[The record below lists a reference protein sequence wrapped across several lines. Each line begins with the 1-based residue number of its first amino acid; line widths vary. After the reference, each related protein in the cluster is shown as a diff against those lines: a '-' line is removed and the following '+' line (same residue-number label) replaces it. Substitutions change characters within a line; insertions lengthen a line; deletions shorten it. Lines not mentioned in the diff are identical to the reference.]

1 MDAQQERLE
10 LQAAVAGDHDLA
22 VEDEA
27 RLRAADAAERLAE
40 LREVSVQGL
49 QVPRLQVDLR
59 AIAKDEGSET
69 VPLRLV
75 APPVTDGQ
83 LRSGLG
89 QHRLNRRRNREGHRV
104 G

>member
-10 LQAAVAGDHDLA
+10 LQATVAGDHDLA
-22 VEDEA
+22 VEDKA
-27 RLRAADAAERLAE
+27 RLGAANASKRLAE
-40 LREVSVQGL
+40 LREISVQGL

-59 AIAKDEGSET
+59 AITKDEGPKT

-75 APPVTDGQ
+75 APPVADGQ

-89 QHRLNRRRNREGHRV
+89 QHRLNRRRNREGQRV
-104 G
+104 R